1 MFIRSLMSIGSTAAS
16 ICATAHEVSQS
27 LTKVRCFIAEQQKKM
42 NDCLNNDGDEKCL
55 FISTELSINHSIIR
69 FGSD

>member
-1 MFIRSLMSIGSTAAS
+1 MFL
-16 ICATAHEVSQS
+16 
-27 LTKVRCFIAEQQKKM
+27 LLEQQKKM

-55 FISTELSINHSIIR
+55 FISTELSINHQSTIR